1 MELYIHI
8 PFCVRKCRYCDF
20 LSFPVGDVWEC
31 TAGADKSCGSSQFCP
46 AGQVD
51 SYLYQLTAE
60 MEQMAARPEIRGE
73 MVSSVFIGGGTPS
86 LLHPD
91 QFLRLAEAVRKHF
104 PLEDGFEW
112 TIEANPG
119 TITKEKLSAW
129 KEGGINRLSIGLQS
143 ASDEEL
149 KLLGRIHT
157 FGEFQENYGL
167 ARSMGFDNINI
178 DLMSALPGQ
187 SVTTWEH
194 TLRTVLALKPEH
206 ISAYSLIVEP
216 ETPFYEEYGAMAEA
230 VAEYGEYE
238 AMPEELLKQFPEE
251 KRIPGE
257 RADREMY
264 HLTKTMLQEAG
275 FHRYEISNY
284 ALPGYECRH
293 NRGYWDGTRY
303 LGLGLGAASLIGQKR
318 FSVIRDKDRYMAY
331 SAADFAAGMHL
342 EDVQD
347 LTLREQMEEF
357 MFLGLR
363 LTEGVSESRFRE
375 RFGKALPEVYGPVL
389 QKMASEGLMEKTYVC
404 IRQGTGKNGAD
415 TRWRLTEQG
424 LDVSNTVLA
433 EFLLDDGNRED

>member
-51 SYLYQLTAE
+51 SYLYQLMTE

-149 KLLGRIHT
+149 RLLG
-157 FGEFQENYGL
+157 
-167 ARSMGFDNINI
+167 
-178 DLMSALPGQ
+178 
-187 SVTTWEH
+187 
-194 TLRTVLALKPEH
+194 
-206 ISAYSLIVEP
+206 
-216 ETPFYEEYGAMAEA
+216 
-230 VAEYGEYE
+230 
-238 AMPEELLKQFPEE
+238 
-251 KRIPGE
+251 
-257 RADREMY
+257 
-264 HLTKTMLQEAG
+264 
-275 FHRYEISNY
+275 
-284 ALPGYECRH
+284 
-293 NRGYWDGTRY
+293 
-303 LGLGLGAASLIGQKR
+303 
-318 FSVIRDKDRYMAY
+318 
-331 SAADFAAGMHL
+331 
-342 EDVQD
+342 
-347 LTLREQMEEF
+347 
-357 MFLGLR
+357 
-363 LTEGVSESRFRE
+363 
-375 RFGKALPEVYGPVL
+375 
-389 QKMASEGLMEKTYVC
+389 
-404 IRQGTGKNGAD
+404 
-415 TRWRLTEQG
+415 
-424 LDVSNTVLA
+424 
-433 EFLLDDGNRED
+433 